1 MQKRTGQARISGRQ
15 LSYAAFAVVV
25 VVYLAIIQFGGSLI
39 EGWGNEDETLT
50 TRGVVFTMLIPLG
63 IALVFTYGVVAAL
76 GWWRPVIKDDRPVNR
91 WVWVVPVVLLA
102 AILLGIDYSAL
113 AEKGWLFVVVL
124 LIATQFVGWG
134 EEGMFRGIGVTML
147 RNHGLRE
154 GQVALWSSLIFGAVH
169 LSNIFGHGAS
179 AVPQAIVVS
188 LAGYFFYLTRR
199 VSGSNA
205 LNSVLHGLFDFA
217 LLSGSAILLDQQA
230 YAGALAPI
238 LAYPIIA
245 IVLIVKRH
253 KIEPPQQPHHHTCY
267 LERGDSAP
275 HGSF

>member
-1 MQKRTGQARISGRQ
+1 MGQPRISGRQ
-15 LSYAAFAVVV
+15 LSYVAFAVVV
-25 VVYLAIIQFGGSLI
+25 IVYLALIQFGGRLI
-39 EGWGNEDETLT
+39 AGWGNEDDTLT

-63 IALVFTYGVVAAL
+63 IALIFTYGVIAAL

-91 WVWVVPVVLLA
+91 WVWVVPVVLLV
-102 AILLGIDYSAL
+102 AILLGINYSAL
-113 AEKGWLFVVVL
+113 AEKGWLFVIVL

-169 LSNIFGHGAS
+169 LSNVFGSGAS
-179 AVPQAIVVS
+179 AIPQAIIVS

-199 VSGSNA
+199 VSGNNA
-205 LNSVLHGLFDFA
+205 VNSVLHGLFDFA
-217 LLSGSAILLDQQA
+217 LLSGTAILLDQQS
-230 YAGALAPI
+230 YVGVFAPI

-253 KIEPPQQPHHHTCY
+253 KIEPPQPVDNHAVTST
-267 LERGDSAP
+267 SASP
-275 HGSF
+275 ARRT